1 MATLSPPNTRLAT
14 PELNELSAGPLVHTC
29 WGLDPEELHKR
40 YWASYGVQV
49 VRVGEPGA
57 VVSQAE
63 LYLLLDPRSL
73 PMFRLGQEV
82 MDALNWVE
90 PTVLFLRLT
99 DTRERGYRERIQIA
113 EDEPATSRTR
123 TGLPSDRFLRYQ
135 RLYDAAEQRMSRVAL
150 TPDPEIAHLWLASK
164 NPLKGWQRLRRFVPR
179 EERATRRIGARIYDR
194 NEDRDVALMLKRLV
208 GEWRRPHATI
218 RRATYQPNV
227 STRRQRA
234 APGSAW
240 VDPSASIE
248 GVRIVGNVWVGAGR
262 RLEKGRTIVGPTV
275 LWDDPSVRPRPE
287 EVGEVD
293 WLTLDPESAADVL
306 EIPPKPREAT
316 LDDALKRVFDITF
329 SFVALLVTV
338 PTIWPIIILGIWLE
352 DGGKPFYGHV
362 RQTRGGRN
370 FKCWKFRSMYLN
382 SDERKKQLIAEGKN
396 EADGEQ
402 FYMENDP
409 RVTRIGRLLR
419 KTNLDELPQFWNV
432 LRGEMSVV
440 GPRPSPDK
448 ENQLA
453 PGWREV
459 RLSVLPGI
467 TGLWQLR
474 RTRAEGQPLEEWI
487 RYDLEYVRTRTFLGD
502 LQLIWKTVTM
512 MLRKL
517 VRS

>member
-1 MATLSPPNTRLAT
+1 
-14 PELNELSAGPLVHTC
+14 
-29 WGLDPEELHKR
+29 
-40 YWASYGVQV
+40 
-49 VRVGEPGA
+49 
-57 VVSQAE
+57 
-63 LYLLLDPRSL
+63 
-73 PMFRLGQEV
+73 
-82 MDALNWVE
+82 
-90 PTVLFLRLT
+90 
-99 DTRERGYRERIQIA
+99 
-113 EDEPATSRTR
+113 
-123 TGLPSDRFLRYQ
+123 
-135 RLYDAAEQRMSRVAL
+135 
-150 TPDPEIAHLWLASK
+150 
-164 NPLKGWQRLRRFVPR
+164 
-179 EERATRRIGARIYDR
+179 
-194 NEDRDVALMLKRLV
+194 
-208 GEWRRPHATI
+208 
-218 RRATYQPNV
+218 
-227 STRRQRA
+227 
-234 APGSAW
+234 
-240 VDPSASIE
+240 
-248 GVRIVGNVWVGAGR
+248 
-262 RLEKGRTIVGPTV
+262 
-275 LWDDPSVRPRPE
+275 
-287 EVGEVD
+287 
-293 WLTLDPESAADVL
+293 
-306 EIPPKPREAT
+306 
-316 LDDALKRVFDITF
+316 
-329 SFVALLVTV
+329 
-338 PTIWPIIILGIWLE
+338 
-352 DGGKPFYGHV
+352 
-362 RQTRGGRN
+362 
-370 FKCWKFRSMYLN
+370 MYLN